1 MNAKAGKRGGLCGLD
16 VEAEGDTEEVQKGF
30 TRAADWTLKQR
41 EARRKSKTRFPQNK
55 IPSIPLANQH

>member
-16 VEAEGDTEEVQKGF
+16 VEAVGGTEEV
-30 TRAADWTLKQR
+30 
-41 EARRKSKTRFPQNK
+41 QNK